1 MQRHTKTVILALCAV
16 LLVAATIWAQAA
28 PATPAAPAA
37 PAPGAKKPKA
47 TAVEPI
53 KDVGNVSKGE
63 KIVNDFLIK
72 NDGDADLQITNVQ
85 PACGCTVAEFDKV
98 IKPGQTGKVHAVVDT
113 TNFNGPIAKGIT
125 VFTND
130 PAAPQ
135 IDLTVRAKVE
145 PYISVKPGYA
155 RYIIVQGEQQQGTIT
170 QSLWA
175 ADNSSWDITSVQS
188 PFPYLKV
195 TYREAKPEERVPD
208 AKGKQ
213 WQIEMSLANDA
224 KVGPLS
230 DYVLVNTNHPKQ
242 KLVQIPVSGFV
253 RPVIAVTP
261 PVADFGKIELKEPLR
276 KAVNIHNFA
285 TEPIKVTSIDPSLPA
300 GIDAKLEPLEEG
312 REYQVRVV
320 LNPTLAKGP
329 FLGKVTLHTDSP
341 KVPTIEVEFKGIVI

>member
-1 MQRHTKTVILALCAV
+1 MQRHTKTVILALCAA
-16 LLVAATIWAQAA
+16 LWVAASLWAA
-28 PATPAAPAA
+28 
-37 PAPGAKKPKA
+37 GAPKA
-47 TAVEPI
+47 AVVEPV
-53 KDVGNVSKGE
+53 KDVGNVAKGE
-63 KIVNDFLIK
+63 KIVHDFAIK
-72 NDGDADLQITNVQ
+72 NDGNADLTITNVQ

-113 TNFNGPIAKGIT
+113 STFSGAIAKGIS

-135 IDLTVRAKVE
+135 IELTLRAKIE

-155 RYIIVQGEQQQGTIT
+155 RYITVQGEAQEGHIA

-175 ADNSSWDITSVQS
+175 PDGSAWDVTSVDS
-188 PFPYLKV
+188 PYPFLTV
-195 TYREAKPEERVPD
+195 TFREAKPEERVPD

-213 WQIEMSLANDA
+213 WQVEMNLANDA

-230 DYVLVNTNHPKQ
+230 DYVTVHTSHPKQ

-261 PVADFGKIELKEPLR
+261 ATADFGTIELKEPLR
-276 KAVNIHNFA
+276 KALNIRNFA
-285 TEPIKVTSIDPSLPA
+285 TEPIKVTGVDPNLPK
-300 GIDAKLEPLEEG
+300 GIEAKLEPLQEG
-312 REYQVRVV
+312 REYQVRVI
-320 LNPTLAKGP
+320 LNPEIGKGP
-329 FLGKVTLHTDSP
+329 FHGKVTIHTDSP

>member
-1 MQRHTKTVILALCAV
+1 MQRHTKTVILALCAA

-28 PATPAAPAA
+28 PKTPAAPAT

-47 TAVEPI
+47 AAVEPI
-53 KDVGNVSKGE
+53 KDVGNVAKGE
-63 KIVNDFLIK
+63 KITNDFMIK

-85 PACGCTVAEFDKV
+85 PACGCTVADFDKV
-98 IKPGQTGKVHAVVDT
+98 IKPGQTGKVHVVVDT
-113 TNFNGPIAKGIT
+113 TNFNGPIAKGIS

-135 IDLTVRAKVE
+135 IELTVRAKVE
-145 PYISVKPGYA
+145 PYISAKPGYA

-175 ADNSSWDITSVQS
+175 PDGSSWDITGIQS
-188 PFPYLKV
+188 PYPYLKV

-213 WQIEMSLANDA
+213 WQVEMTLAADA
-224 KVGPLS
+224 KVGPMS
-230 DYVLVNTNHPKQ
+230 DYVVVNTNHPKQ
-242 KLVQIPVSGFV
+242 KIVQIPISGFV

-261 PVADFGKIELKEPLR
+261 PTADFGTIELKEPLR

-300 GIDAKLEPLEEG
+300 GIETKLEPLEEG
-312 REYQVRVV
+312 REYQVRVI
-320 LNPTLAKGP
+320 LNPSMPKGP
-329 FLGKVTLHTDSP
+329 FNGKFTIHTDSP
-341 KVPTIEVEFKGIVI
+341 KAPTIEVQLKGIVI